1 LFERDHHR
9 CIALALQ
16 AVQAD
21 LLAAHRCWFGGGT
34 AMALRFGEYRESLD
48 IDFLVSDPDGYRDL
62 RTLLARAGSLVPI
75 LRPGLHLE
83 ETRALRADQY
93 SLRTQLRIGER
104 PIKFEIVFEARIALA
119 QPRPDDAV
127 CGVATL
133 SRIDLAAEKWLA
145 NADRWADDNVHSR
158 DLIDLAM
165 HPGPAA
171 TLRAG
176 LEKAE
181 AAYGGEIRRT
191 TLAAVA
197 RLRERRGR
205 LDACMAA
212 LAVRHVS
219 RAQLWQRMRRL
230 ERMARAE

>member
-1 LFERDHHR
+1 
-9 CIALALQ
+9 
-16 AVQAD
+16 
-21 LLAAHRCWFGGGT
+21 
-34 AMALRFGEYRESLD
+34 
-48 IDFLVSDPDGYRDL
+48 
-62 RTLLARAGSLVPI
+62 
-75 LRPGLHLE
+75 
-83 ETRALRADQY
+83 
-93 SLRTQLRIGER
+93 
-104 PIKFEIVFEARIALA
+104 
-119 QPRPDDAV
+119 
-127 CGVATL
+127 
-133 SRIDLAAEKWLA
+133 
-145 NADRWADDNVHSR
+145 
-158 DLIDLAM
+158 M